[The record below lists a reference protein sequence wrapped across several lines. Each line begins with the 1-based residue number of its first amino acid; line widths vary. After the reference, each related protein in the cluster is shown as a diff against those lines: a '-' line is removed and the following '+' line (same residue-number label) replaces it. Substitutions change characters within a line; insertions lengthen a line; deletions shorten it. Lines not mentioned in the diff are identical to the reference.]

1 MHKCSIKQLMSNS
14 IHVNSIWNSSD
25 FTDHNLMNLS
35 EIVPGLV
42 TVKISVH
49 QLRCV
54 IFIAVCSFFVVYYFP
69 LDATEKGFNLCL

>member
-1 MHKCSIKQLMSNS
+1 MKQLMSNS
-14 IHVNSIWNSSD
+14 IYVNNIWNSSD
-25 FTDHNLMNLS
+25 FTNHNLMNLS

-42 TVKISVH
+42 AVKISVH
-49 QLRCV
+49 ELRCV